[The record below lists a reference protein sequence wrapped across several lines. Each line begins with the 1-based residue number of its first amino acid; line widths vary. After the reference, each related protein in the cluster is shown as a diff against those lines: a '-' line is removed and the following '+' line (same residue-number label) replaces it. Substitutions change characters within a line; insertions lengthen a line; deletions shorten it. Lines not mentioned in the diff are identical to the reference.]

1 MTDFVATKARFH
13 LPKGVI
19 YLDGNSLGPLPEGAM
34 HRAQQTIES
43 EWGEMLIRAWN
54 LAGWMD
60 QPRRVGDKIVPL
72 IGAEPGTVVMGDTL
86 SIKMY
91 QALAAALAMRPDR
104 KIVLSDTGNFPTDL
118 YMAKGL
124 IDSLARGHVLKT
136 VAPEAVEDAID
147 ESVAALMLTHIDY
160 GSGRVHDAMA
170 RLTEKAA
177 RSRRARHLGPRS
189 LRAGA
194 TPVDLAGLQGGLRR
208 GLHLQIISMAGWV
221 RQLSST
227 CSLTISTRRSTRPFL
242 AGSAMRPCSI
252 LRSITVRRG
261 GLSGCG

>member
-1 MTDFVATKARFH
+1 LTDFVATKARFH

-147 ESVAALMLTHIDY
+147 DSVAALMLTHIDY
-160 GSGRVHDAMA
+160 GSGRVHDMA
-170 RLTEKAA
+170 RLTEKAHA
-177 RSRRARHLGPRS
+177 AGALAIWDLAHS
-189 LRAGA
+189 AGA
-194 TPVDLAGLQGGLRR
+194 TPVDLPVVGRTSPRAAPTN
-208 GLHLQIISMAGWV
+208 ISMAGRV

-227 CSLTISTRRSTRPFL
+227 CGLTISTRLNPPFP
-242 AGSAMRPCSI
+242 AGSAMRPRSI